1 MITID
6 PKEIPVG
13 KLFGILTGAV
23 TPRPIAFASTVD
35 AEGNVNLSPFSFFNV
50 FGANPPTFVFSP
62 SRRVRDSSTK
72 HTLDN
77 ILEVP
82 EVVINIVNYSMVQQ
96 MSLASTEYDKGINE
110 FTKAGFTP
118 VNSDLVKPPRVAEA
132 PAAFECIVKQVV
144 PCGNGG
150 GSGNLVICE
159 GIRLHFKEEI
169 FDEEGQIDPIKMD
182 AVARLGKNWYS
193 HANKQSL
200 FEVEKPLLKTGIGVD
215 QIPEHIKNSNILT
228 GNDLGKLGNIE
239 SFPSQE
245 EIEKYSKSELH
256 LLSLSDEEK
265 HHLAK
270 DLLKFNKVEEAW
282 KVLLQK

>member
-1 MITID
+1 MKSID
-6 PKEIPVG
+6 PKDIPTG
-13 KLFGILTGAV
+13 ELFGLLTGAV

-62 SRRVRDSSTK
+62 SRRVRDSTTK

-82 EVVINIVNYSMVQQ
+82 EVVINIVNYAMVQQ
-96 MSLASTEYDKGINE
+96 TSLASTEYDKGVNE
-110 FTKAGFTP
+110 FIKAGFTP
-118 VNSDLVKPPRVAEA
+118 VASDLVKPPRVAES
-132 PAAFECIVKQVV
+132 PVAFECKVTQVI

-169 FDEEGQIDPIKMD
+169 FDANGQIDPIKMD
-182 AVARLGKNWYS
+182 AVARLGKNWYA
-193 HANKQSL
+193 HVNEQSL
-200 FEVEKPLLKTGIGVD
+200 FEVEKPVNKTGIGID
-215 QIPEHIKNSNILT
+215 QIPEYIKNSSILT

-239 SFPSQE
+239 QLPSAE
-245 EIEKYSKSELH
+245 EIRSYQENENGEINNIE
-256 LLSLSDEEK
+256 DR

-282 KVLLQK
+282 KVLLS

>member
-1 MITID
+1 MKSID
-6 PKEIPVG
+6 PKDIPTG
-13 KLFGILTGAV
+13 ELFGLLTGAV

-62 SRRVRDSSTK
+62 SRRVRDSTTK

-82 EVVINIVNYSMVQQ
+82 EVVINLVNYAMVQQ
-96 MSLASTEYDKGINE
+96 TSLASTEYDKGVNE
-110 FTKAGFTP
+110 FIKAGFTP
-118 VNSDLVKPPRVAEA
+118 VASDLVKPPRVAES
-132 PAAFECIVKQVV
+132 PVAFECKVKQVI

-150 GSGNLVICE
+150 GSGNLIVCE

-169 FDEEGQIDPIKMD
+169 FDATGQIDPIKMD
-182 AVARLGKNWYS
+182 AVARLGKNWYA
-193 HANKQSL
+193 HINEQSL
-200 FEVEKPLLKTGIGVD
+200 FEVEKPVNKTGIGID
-215 QIPEHIKNSNILT
+215 QIPAHIKNSSILS

-239 SFPSQE
+239 QLPSAE
-245 EIEKYSKSELH
+245 EIRSYQENENGEINNIE
-256 LLSLSDEEK
+256 DR

-282 KVLLQK
+282 KVLLQQ